1 MTRDEAV
8 AIIHQQLGFR
18 SDLSSQIVTHMK
30 LAQQQ
35 LELEPNKPWFLT
47 SETLTTTTNLNDAR
61 VSIPSNMLE
70 EYDNGALFYVPSDG
84 DDAGKLIELKKDEL
98 DVLAK
103 NFKDYTADPVVGA
116 YPQAYALR
124 GSYFVLFPTPDDY
137 YTLKIVIYKQ
147 DTILTSNVENN
158 WLKYAP
164 LVLIGKTLKMIAT
177 APRDQVAK
185 TTGQEWEREGRLA
198 LLASEET
205 RDLANQE
212 LQIGG
217 PH

>member
-8 AIIHQQLGFR
+8 AIIHQQMGFR
-18 SDLSSQIVTHMK
+18 SDLSSVIVTHMK

-35 LELEPNKPWFLT
+35 LELEPAKPWFLLT
-47 SETLTTTTNLNDAR
+47 ETLSTETEEGQPKVLMPSG
-61 VSIPSNMLE
+61 SIAMLE
-70 EYDNGALFYVPSDG
+70 EFDNGALYYVPDSG
-84 DDAGKLIELKKDEL
+84 DDEGKNLKLGKFEY
-98 DVLAK
+98 DVLVE
-103 NFKDYTADPVVGA
+103 NYKDTDPG
-116 YPQAYALR
+116 YPVAYALR
-124 GSYFVLFPTPDDY
+124 GKYFHIFPTPDDI
-137 YTLKIVIYKQ
+137 YTLKILIYAN
-147 DTILTSNVENN
+147 DTILDSNVENN

-198 LLASEET
+198 LIAAEET

>member
-8 AIIHQQLGFR
+8 AIIHQQMGFR
-18 SDLSSQIVTHMK
+18 SDLSAVIVTHMK

-35 LELEPNKPWFLT
+35 LELEPNKPWFLL
-47 SETLTTTTNLNDAR
+47 SETLSTETEADQPKVL
-61 VSIPSNMLE
+61 IPSGSVVMIE
-70 EYDNGALFYVPSDG
+70 EFDNGALYYVPSEG
-84 DDAGKLIELKKDEL
+84 DDEGKNLKLRKDEY
-98 DVLAK
+98 DVLME
-103 NFKDYTADPVVGA
+103 NYKDTDPGEPV
-116 YPQAYALR
+116 AYALR
-124 GSYFVLFPTPDDY
+124 GKYFYLFPTPDDV
-137 YTLKIVIYKQ
+137 YTIKIIIYAN
-147 DTILTSNVENN
+147 DTILDSNVENK
-158 WLKYAP
+158 WLQYAP
-164 LVLIGKTLKMIAT
+164 MVLIGKTLKMIAT